1 MEHELNLSSLAI
13 SQLQV
18 FGSEASRAA
27 LISAAKLAAYHSVMM
42 GRLALYQAIVGL
54 TVMIAIADSY
64 QLNRI
69 SSSVLLTKG
78 LSRRFWNSVSINQRD
93 ISESQISSA
102 MRDENDVQS
111 SSTSRIP
118 SGLQSA
124 VKLMKSSLSESLS
137 QLPAKKLLS
146 VDLLTPGLNPRL
158 ENKAILYQEYLF
170 DVATSII
177 PIIIAQHDAGKF
189 RYAKFMFSSSG
200 EAAGFQKYCY
210 QMQIAIPDYI
220 NLTDLDGR
228 RISDDDDCLVFVAAK

>member
-1 MEHELNLSSLAI
+1 
-13 SQLQV
+13 
-18 FGSEASRAA
+18 
-27 LISAAKLAAYHSVMM
+27 MM
-42 GRLALYQAIVGL
+42 GKPTFFQSVVGL
-54 TVMIAIADSY
+54 TFMIAIAAY
-64 QLNRI
+64 KLNRI

-78 LSRRFWNSVSINQRD
+78 LSRRFWNSIPINKRGV
-93 ISESQISSA
+93 SESKIWNKA
-102 MRDENDVQS
+102 RDESDVQS
-111 SSTSRIP
+111 SSTARIP
-118 SGLQSA
+118 SGLQPA
-124 VKLMKSSLSESLS
+124 VQLMKSSLSESLS

-146 VDLLTPGLNPRL
+146 IDLLTPGLNPRL

-170 DVATSII
+170 DIATSII

-210 QMQIAIPDYI
+210 KMQINIPDYI